1 MSEPKSEVYLWL
13 NSISN
18 GLGLERLAVE
28 FESRG
33 FRKTSSLKYIKL
45 SDLDVLFPSPH
56 KLLMAEKRIIESEL
70 ERLKQENPGQNL
82 SLPPRELFPS
92 STRKG
97 FDGNSVSSHSASNLV
112 FNVMQLN
119 NSPNIN
125 STVSANIESETAE
138 ENKAPQ
144 VGSQTNSYLQRREAE
159 LKQDNV
165 LLAAQIESAR
175 SLLTE
180 KSQIFENYDNG
191 STGRQ
196 KLCTLCH
203 TAGHNK
209 TKCRNAP
216 CKGIAFCNNRDK
228 HPEVRAEIQDLKKV
242 LKDLEKRQEKS
253 KNEFDTFK
261 SARERAASSFFAV
274 MRPRLR
280 KQNHIRYVDRSALD
294 KDLMI
299 LKRAM
304 GNKVPLDERN
314 DWELPYIIERYK
326 RSNVDVL
333 SFQDQH

>member
-13 NSISN
+13 HSISN

-70 ERLKQENPGQNL
+70 ERLKQGNPGKNL
-82 SLPPRELFPS
+82 SLPPRELFPPS
-92 STRKG
+92 STEKG
-97 FDGNSVSSHSASNLV
+97 FGVSSVLSPSNLV

-119 NSPNIN
+119 NNG
-125 STVSANIESETAE
+125 TVSANIESETAE

-144 VGSQTNSYLQRREAE
+144 VGSQTNSYLQRREAQ
-159 LKQDNV
+159 LKEDNV

-175 SLLTE
+175 EMLTE
-180 KSQIFENYDNG
+180 KSRMFENYDNSG
-191 STGRQ
+191 TGRQ

-203 TAGHNK
+203 AAGHNK

-216 CKGIAFCNNRDK
+216 CKGIAFCSNRDK

-242 LKDLEKRQEKS
+242 LKDLEKRQDKS
-253 KNEFDTFK
+253 KNEFDTFQ
-261 SARERAASSFFAV
+261 AAGERAASSFFAV

-280 KQNHIRYVDRSALD
+280 KQNHIKYVDRSALD

-304 GNKVPLDERN
+304 ANKVPLDERN

-326 RSNVDVL
+326 RSNVDIL
-333 SFQDQH
+333 SLQDQH